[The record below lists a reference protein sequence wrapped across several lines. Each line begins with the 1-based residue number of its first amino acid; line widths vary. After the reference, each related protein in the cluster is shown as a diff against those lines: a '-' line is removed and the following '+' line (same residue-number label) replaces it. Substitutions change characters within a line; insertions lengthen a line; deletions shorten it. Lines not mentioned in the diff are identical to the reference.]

1 MSHINMQEQP
11 KSSKKINNKDRILV
25 MKIMYYENIIIIAT
39 SMMQSKP
46 RHNPKYIQESNIRI
60 FQPIEKNMDYSTN
73 DGQEK
78 EFQEKKKSIGL
89 PHCLH
94 QN

>member
-1 MSHINMQEQP
+1 
-11 KSSKKINNKDRILV
+11 

-39 SMMQSKP
+39 SMMQPKP
-46 RHNPKYIQESNIRI
+46 RHNPTYIQESNIRI

-78 EFQEKKKSIGL
+78 EF
-89 PHCLH
+89 
-94 QN
+94 